1 MKKHELTA
9 NLSKK
14 MLLIRTESRYTQE
27 EMAEVLGLSKKT
39 LVQIEKGRQE
49 ASWSTIVSLCALFR
63 HSSILQQTTGGDPL
77 DILQLVAHQKMQT
90 RKEKT
95 LGGKIWWKDVN
106 QIKGFKLQQNVIS
119 FHFRIID
126 EDDYRWYSSFDRT
139 EMEKKLNELTDIHL
153 T

>member
-9 NLSKK
+9 ALSKK

-49 ASWSTIVSLCALFR
+49 ASWSTIVALCALFR
-63 HSSILQQTTGGDPL
+63 HSSVLQQTTGGDPL
-77 DILQLVAHQKMQT
+77 DILQLLAHQKMET

-95 LGGKIWWKDVN
+95 LGGKIWWKDIH
-106 QIKGFKLQQNVIS
+106 QDEGFKLQQNLIS

-126 EDDYRWYSSFDRT
+126 EDDYRWYSSFDRA
-139 EMEKKLNELTDIHL
+139 EMEKKLNELTDSNS

>member
-1 MKKHELTA
+1 
-9 NLSKK
+9 
-14 MLLIRTESRYTQE
+14 
-27 EMAEVLGLSKKT
+27 
-39 LVQIEKGRQE
+39 
-49 ASWSTIVSLCALFR
+49 
-63 HSSILQQTTGGDPL
+63 
-77 DILQLVAHQKMQT
+77 MQT

-106 QIKGFKLQQNVIS
+106 QINGFKLQQNVIS

>member
-9 NLSKK
+9 TLSKK

-49 ASWSTIVSLCALFR
+49 ASWSTIVALCALFR
-63 HSSILQQTTGGDPL
+63 HSSVLQQTTGGDPL
-77 DILQLVAHQKMQT
+77 DILQLLAHQKMET

-95 LGGKIWWKDVN
+95 LGGKIWWKDIH
-106 QIKGFKLQQNVIS
+106 QIEGFKLQQNIIS

-126 EDDYRWYSSFDRT
+126 EYDYRWCSSFDRT
-139 EMEKKLNELTDIHL
+139 EMEKKLSELTDRSI